1 MARQAKKNSGEKQ
14 AEIDIAAHVNT
25 AVNKLPWW
33 GKVILGVGGAY
44 LILSKAPIVELLQ
57 MFFFVF
63 LLPLMFLG
71 SCGLATDGLI
81 TGLKDGWNA
90 TLKEAERMADQGTQN
105 AAKKKAA

>member
-1 MARQAKKNSGEKQ
+1 MARNAKANQ
-14 AEIDIAAHVNT
+14 RVDQVDIATQVNT

-57 MFFFVF
+57 MFFFMF

-81 TGLKDGWNA
+81 TGLREGWTA
-90 TLKEAERMADQGTQN
+90 TLKEAERMADQQTQT